1 MSSSRAFLVLL
12 PLLFLLGFS
21 STLLAGACS
30 YREGIMALQQ
40 GNSIRGLA
48 LLRMASRDGD
58 PRASRYLASLPA
70 GDDKRF
76 HQTTVSLAVV
86 AKSMQ

>member
-1 MSSSRAFLVLL
+1 MSRSRTFLVLL

-21 STLLAGACS
+21 SPLLAGACS
-30 YREGIMALQQ
+30 YREGILALQQ

-58 PRASRYLASLPA
+58 PRASLYLAVLQA
-70 GDDKRF
+70 GD
-76 HQTTVSLAVV
+76 HQRIRQTAAPLAILSQS
-86 AKSMQ
+86 AQ

>member
-1 MSSSRAFLVLL
+1 MFAARQFILLV

-21 STLLAGACS
+21 GQTLAEACS

-40 GNSIRGLA
+40 GNQIRGMA

-58 PRASRYLASLPA
+58 LRASLYLASLQGSDEKPSRQAPA
-70 GDDKRF
+70 
-76 HQTTVSLAVV
+76 QLAVL
-86 AKSMQ
+86 AKPAQ

>member
-1 MSSSRAFLVLL
+1 MSRSRTLLVFL
-12 PLLFLLGFS
+12 PLLFLVGFS
-21 STLLAGACS
+21 SPLLAGACS

-40 GNSIRGLA
+40 GNAIRGLA

-58 PRASRYLASLPA
+58 PRASLYLAALRA
-70 GDDKRF
+70 GDDKRIRRAS
-76 HQTTVSLAVV
+76 VPLAVI